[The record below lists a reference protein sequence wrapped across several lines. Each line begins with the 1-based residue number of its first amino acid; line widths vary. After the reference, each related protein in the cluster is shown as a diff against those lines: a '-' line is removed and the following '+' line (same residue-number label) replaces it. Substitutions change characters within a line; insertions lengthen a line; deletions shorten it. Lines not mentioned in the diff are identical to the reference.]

1 MSTYIF
7 QGVAPTT
14 PLLHIWFKTY
24 ALNLAL
30 GMILVLYY
38 NKTPCS
44 FWGRSP
50 LYSDPPGSAPG
61 CLSVAATNSLQ
72 DFSSGA
78 TRQRNTL
85 CMYTEGLIIAKSIAF
100 FLLCC

>member
-7 QGVAPTT
+7 QGVAPIT

-44 FWGRSP
+44 FWRRSP
-50 LYSDPPGSAPG
+50 LYSDPPGSTPAWVPFCG
-61 CLSVAATNSLQ
+61 SYQLIAGFLVWSY
-72 DFSSGA
+72 
-78 TRQRNTL
+78 NTL

>member
-14 PLLHIWFKTY
+14 PLLHLWFKTYLLKY

-38 NKTPCS
+38 NKTLCS
-44 FWGRSP
+44 FWGVITSP
-50 LYSDPPGSAPG
+50 LWICPWVPFCGSYQLIA
-61 CLSVAATNSLQ
+61 
-72 DFSSGA
+72 
-78 TRQRNTL
+78 RNTL
-85 CMYTEGLIIAKSIAF
+85 CIYTEGPIIAKSIAV
-100 FLLCC
+100 FLHCS